1 MNKISDDILCKVE
14 KPARYV
20 GGELNQVIKNPNEV
34 DIRFAFCF
42 PDVYEVGMSHLGTR
56 ILYHTINERPDTY
69 CERSFAPWPNEVD
82 IRFAFCFPDVYEVG
96 MSHLGTRILYH
107 TINERPDTYCERS
120 FAPWPDMEK
129 LMRENNIPLY
139 NLETKDSLDKF
150 DILGFT
156 LQYEMSYTNILN
168 MLDMSGITIRA
179 SERGEDE
186 PIVMA
191 GGPCAYNPEPLYDI
205 VDFFEIGEGEE
216 MMNDV
221 LEVYKKYKGKG
232 KKKEFLREISKIRG
246 IYVPSLYD
254 VTYNEDGT
262 IKEFKPNEVYKKYKG
277 KGKKK
282 EFLREISKIRGIY
295 VPSLYDV
302 TYNEDG
308 TIKEFKPK
316 YDDVPAKVQ
325 KRVVNNF
332 DAVSFPEEMIVPY
345 TEIVHD
351 RIVLETF
358 RGCTNGCRFCQA
370 GMIYRPV
377 REKTTN
383 TLLEQARKAVK
394 ATGYQEISLAS
405 LSTCDYS
412 DIQRLITQL
421 VSEHEDNK
429 VGVALPSIRVDAF
442 DVDLIKEIQKVRKT
456 GLTFAPE
463 AGSQRM
469 RDIINKGLTE
479 DRILAAAKNAFESG
493 WSTMKLYFMVGLPY
507 ETTEDAR
514 GIGELA
520 EKIADV
526 YFATPKEKRSKGLK
540 ITVSTSILVPKPFTP
555 FQWAP
560 MEKPEIVA
568 ERIKAVKDSIKEKR
582 SKGLKITVSTSI
594 LVPKPFTPFQWAPM
608 EKPEIVAERIK
619 AVKDSINSRS
629 INYNYHEQETSFM
642 EAVFAR
648 GDRRACD
655 VLIKAFEKGAKFDGW
670 SEFFSKQIWDEAM
683 ADCDFNPDFYVY
695 REKSYDEVL
704 PWDFIDIGVNRKYLE
719 RENEKAKNAELT
731 KNCREGCTGCG
742 INVNFKEGKC
752 FEGALCN

>member
-1 MNKISDDILCKVE
+1 MNKITDDILCKVE
-14 KPARYV
+14 KPSRYV
-20 GGELNQVIKNPNEV
+20 GGELNQVIKNPEDVN
-34 DIRFAFCF
+34 IRFAFCF

-56 ILYHTINERPDTY
+56 ILYHTINERKDTY
-69 CERSFAPWPNEVD
+69 CERVF
-82 IRFAFCFPDVYEVG
+82 
-96 MSHLGTRILYH
+96 T
-107 TINERPDTYCERS
+107 
-120 FAPWPDMEK
+120 PWPDMEA
-129 LMRENNIPLY
+129 LMRENDIKLFS
-139 NLETKDSLDKF
+139 LETKTSLDKF
-150 DILGFT
+150 DMLGFT

-186 PIVMA
+186 PIIMA

-221 LEVYKKYKGKG
+221 LEVYARHKAKGKVN
-232 KKKEFLREISKIRG
+232 KKEFLREISKIG
-246 IYVPSLYD
+246 
-254 VTYNEDGT
+254 
-262 IKEFKPNEVYKKYKG
+262 
-277 KGKKK
+277 
-282 EFLREISKIRGIY
+282 GIY

-316 YDDVPAKVQ
+316 YEDVPAKVK
-325 KRVVNNF
+325 KRIVNNF
-332 DAVSFPEEMIVPY
+332 DSVAFPDEMIVPY

-351 RIVLETF
+351 RVVLETA

-383 TLLEQARKAVK
+383 TLLEQARKALK
-394 ATGYQEISLAS
+394 ATGYNEVSLAS
-405 LSTCDYS
+405 LSICDYS
-412 DIQRLITQL
+412 NIQNLISSL
-421 VSEHEDNK
+421 VLEHEADK

-442 DVDLIKEIQKVRKT
+442 SVDLIKEIQKVRKT

-479 DRILAAAKNAFESG
+479 ERILEAAKSAFESG
-493 WSTMKLYFMVGLPY
+493 WSTIKLYFILGLPY
-507 ETTEDAR
+507 ETTEDAA

-520 EKIADV
+520 EKMADV
-526 YFATPKEKRSKGLK
+526 YFGIPKNVRNKGLK

-560 MEKPEIVA
+560 MARPEIVD
-568 ERIKAVKDSIKEKR
+568 ERIKAVRGAIK
-582 SKGLKITVSTSI
+582 
-594 LVPKPFTPFQWAPM
+594 
-608 EKPEIVAERIK
+608 
-619 AVKDSINSRS
+619 SRS
-629 INYNYHEQETSFM
+629 IVYNYHEQETSFM

-648 GDRRACD
+648 GDRRTCD

-670 SEFFSKQIWDEAM
+670 SEYFNMDIWNEAM
-683 ADCDFNPDFYVY
+683 AECNLDPDFYVY
-695 REKSYDEVL
+695 RDRTYEEIL

-719 RENEKAKNAELT
+719 RENEKAKKAELT
-731 KNCREGCTGCG
+731 KNCLEGCTGCG

-752 FEGALCN
+752 FEGAIRN